1 MAKPSVFSIE
11 TSTHRQHEQPHVQTK
26 PVSIINQPLP
36 EIPTQQSNKNSQVL
50 CASNL
55 NVTNYPTNYRSLQRP
70 QSTKANINTGTT
82 QRSKDSRSGNSGK
95 ILPPILPPKNRNPRA
110 QQPLPQSYSHQQQQQ
125 QQQYPSSR
133 NYERERSRERDRN
146 IGRSY
151 DDSHQFKS
159 SKQLQQQ
166 QLLQNF
172 QTLPHH
178 HHYPPATTTTFLSG
192 SNTGNNT
199 KNTRKLR
206 GSRELLQQP
215 FGNYSATE
223 L

>member
-11 TSTHRQHEQPHVQTK
+11 STHRPHEQHTQTQTK

-36 EIPTQQSNKNSQVL
+36 EIPTQQSSKSPQVL

-55 NVTNYPTNYRSLQRP
+55 SNFPTNYRSLQRP
-70 QSTKANINTGTT
+70 QNTKTNFNTGTT
-82 QRSKDSRSGNSGK
+82 QRNKDSRK
-95 ILPPILPPKNRNPRA
+95 IIPPILPPKNRNQRA
-110 QQPLPQSYSHQQQQQ
+110 QQPLPSIPIQSYNQQQQL
-125 QQQYPSSR
+125 QYPQR
-133 NYERERSRERDRN
+133 GYERERIRDRDRT
-146 IGRSY
+146 GRSY

-166 QLLQNF
+166 QLLQQQNF

-178 HHYPPATTTTFLSG
+178 HHYPQTTTTTFSSG
-192 SNTGNNT
+192 ANTGIKNN
-199 KNTRKLR
+199 RKSR

-215 FGNYSATE
+215 FENYSATE